1 MSLESACHQFSFRPL
16 ASARRAHRRVTVGAA
31 LVALLMLATA
41 PADAINR
48 CEGRDGRVTYT
59 DEPCPTTARNTRRVD
74 DSPPV
79 QVREAAAREARADAK
94 AETKAETKSEPK
106 PDTKADAG
114 KDGAV
119 KDAKDARDA
128 GSGRL
133 QPGRIVASTNPEQE
147 MQRLDEQR
155 ARQQRQCA
163 DLNRRIDYARRDLQG
178 SIGGDRASAELA
190 LRRLQEEAKL
200 ACPAR

>member
-1 MSLESACHQFSFRPL
+1 MTANHATTVEPALPPCARMPL
-16 ASARRAHRRVTVGAA
+16 LAALLGAA
-31 LVALLMLATA
+31 LALLA
-41 PADAINR
+41 PAADAINR

-59 DEPCPTTARNTRRVD
+59 DEPCPTTARSTRRVD

-79 QVREAAAREARADAK
+79 QVREAAMKDAK
-94 AETKAETKSEPK
+94 A
-106 PDTKADAG
+106 DARTDAKESKEG
-114 KDGAV
+114 KEAPARDAQNAKDVKDVKDG
-119 KDAKDARDA
+119 KDA

-133 QPGRIVASTNPEQE
+133 LPGRIVASTNPEQE

-163 DLNRRIDYARRDLQG
+163 DLNRRIDYARRDLTG
-178 SIGGDRASAELA
+178 SLGGDRASAELA

-200 ACPAR
+200 VCPAR

>member
-1 MSLESACHQFSFRPL
+1 MTANHAPTAEPAIQPTARTQLL
-16 ASARRAHRRVTVGAA
+16 AAMLGAT
-31 LVALLMLATA
+31 LTLLA
-41 PADAINR
+41 PAADAINR

-59 DEPCPTTARNTRRVD
+59 DEPCPATARSTRRVD

-79 QVREAAAREARADAK
+79 QVREAAVKDAK
-94 AETKAETKSEPK
+94 ADARTDPK
-106 PDTKADAG
+106 DGKDAG
-114 KDGAV
+114 NAPARDPQNA
-119 KDAKDARDA
+119 KDAKDAKDGKDVA
-128 GSGRL
+128 SGRL
-133 QPGRIVASTNPEQE
+133 LPGRIVASTNPEQE

-163 DLNRRIDYARRDLQG
+163 DLTRRIDYARRDLTG

-200 ACPAR
+200 VCPAR